1 MSFTIRPAT
10 VADIP
15 AIAFIHVAGWRDSYG
30 CIVRRD
36 FLDSLSTQE
45 KEKNWGEWFKDS
57 TMQVL
62 LALDGA
68 GKPCGFISF
77 GKLRT
82 PIPGGSPIRPPY
94 SAEVYAIYILPEAQR
109 QGLGRQLMCAAAL
122 KLKDM
127 KHKSLSLWV
136 VEKNEKAV
144 NFYKKLGGQR
154 CGKKDIEVGGTK
166 IKEIA
171 FGWRDTSVFLS

>member
-1 MSFTIRPAT
+1 MPFTIRPAT
-10 VADIP
+10 EIDIP

-30 CIVRRD
+30 GIVRQE
-36 FLDSLSTQE
+36 FLDNLSVEE
-45 KEKNWGEWFKDS
+45 KEKNWRDWFKDG

-82 PIPGGSPIRPPY
+82 PVPGGSPIRPPY
-94 SAEVYAIYILPEAQR
+94 SAEVYAIYILHDSQR
-109 QGLGRQLMCAAAL
+109 QGLGRQLMREAAL

-127 KHKSLSLWV
+127 KHRSLCLWV
-136 VEKNEKAV
+136 LEKNARAV
-144 NFYKKLGGQR
+144 EFYKKLGGQR

-166 IKEIA
+166 VKDVAI
-171 FGWRDTSVFLS
+171 GWRDTAGLMG